1 MAAASRATPRKAV
14 AWWAS
19 AIADLVS
26 KGAARATWVCGA
38 QPRHKL
44 EPEENSIIL
53 AEGT

>member
-1 MAAASRATPRKAV
+1 VAAASRATLRKAV

-19 AIADLVS
+19 AIPELES
-26 KGAARATWVCGA
+26 KGEAIATWVWGA

-44 EPEENSIIL
+44 EPEENFIIL